1 MDAAFTFDT
10 TAGTPYEVNQPLNV
24 GASYTCTYTVTTTGG
39 AAYDFTDYTAS
50 SQMAKSVG
58 VGASGFA
65 VKTFNVGF
73 GTSSTEG
80 KMIVSLAATD
90 TRDLASGRYW
100 HDCLITAGAGSTVY
114 RILEGSLLVTAGIS
128 SAPNV

>member
-1 MDAAFTFDT
+1 MVAAFTFDP
-10 TAGTPYEVNQPLNV
+10 TAGTPYEVNQTLNV

-39 AAYDFTDYTAS
+39 GQFDFTGYTAS

-73 GTSSTEG
+73 GTSSREG

-100 HDCLITAGAGSTVY
+100 HDCLVTAGAGSTVY
-114 RILEGSLLVTAGIS
+114 RILEGSLLVSAGIS

>member
-1 MDAAFTFDT
+1 MDAAFTFDP
-10 TAGTPYEVNQPLNV
+10 TAGTAYEVNQTLNV
-24 GASYTCTYTVTTTGG
+24 GASYTCTYTVSTTGSG
-39 AAYDFTDYTAS
+39 KFDFTGYTAS

>member
-1 MDAAFTFDT
+1 MDAALTFDP
-10 TAGTPYEVNQPLNV
+10 TAGTAYEVNQTLNV
-24 GASYTCTYTVTTTGG
+24 GASYTCTYTVSTTGSG
-39 AAYDFTDYTAS
+39 KFDFTGYTAS

-58 VGASGFA
+58 VGASGYA

-80 KMIVSLAATD
+80 KLIVSLAATD
-90 TRDLASGRYW
+90 TRDLKAGRYW
-100 HDCLITAGAGSTVY
+100 HDCLITAGAGTTVY
-114 RILEGSLLVTAGIS
+114 RILEGSLMVSAGIS

>member
-1 MDAAFTFDT
+1 MDAAFTFDP
-10 TAGTPYEVNQPLNV
+10 TAGTPYEVNQTLNV

-39 AAYDFTDYTAS
+39 GQFDFTGYTAS
-50 SQMAKSVG
+50 SQMAKTVG
-58 VGASGFA
+58 VGASNFA

-80 KMIVSLAATD
+80 KIIVSLAATD
-90 TRDLASGRYW
+90 TRDLKAGRYW
-100 HDCLITAGAGSTVY
+100 YDCLITAGAGSTVY
-114 RILEGSLLVTAGIS
+114 RIFEGDIMVNAGIS

>member
-1 MDAAFTFDT
+1 MDAAFTFAP
-10 TAGTPYEVNQPLNV
+10 TAGTPYEVNQTLNV

-39 AAYDFTDYTAS
+39 GQFDFTGYTAS

-100 HDCLITAGAGSTVY
+100 HDCLVTAGAGSTVY
-114 RILEGSLLVTAGIS
+114 RILEGSLLVSAGIS